1 MQPAMPVPLLIH
13 LSAAVAAL
21 LLGIVMLARRKG
33 TRSHKLIGR
42 TWASLMLAVA
52 ISSLWLPS
60 FLHFGWIHLFTL
72 LTLIALPRAIWKIR
86 HGDVPGHA
94 KSMKALFFGAL
105 LIAGLFTL
113 VPGRLLGNLLWHGVW
128 PYGSI
133 AKVAPPVLGAAAAR

>member
-1 MQPAMPVPLLIH
+1 MQAVMPVPLLIH

-21 LLGIVMLARRKG
+21 LLGIVMLVRPKG
-33 TRSHKLIGR
+33 TQSHKMIGR
-42 TWASLMLAVA
+42 TWAGLMLAVA

-60 FLHFGWIHLFTL
+60 FLHFSWIHLFTL

-86 HGDVPGHA
+86 RGDVLGHA

-113 VPGRLLGNLLWHGVW
+113 VPGRLLGNLLWHGEW
-128 PYGSI
+128 PYGSVGSDSNP
-133 AKVAPPVLGAAAAR
+133 AHAVAAR